1 VTTPGR
7 YLLKEVVPSYKSKAS
22 SEAAFGS
29 SSLGHLPPHAFNK
42 TGVSSKV
49 GPGTYQVKSPEE
61 YRPRSAKDVGF
72 GTSSRFKSSPGWG
85 PSSSPSSSPGN
96 GNSRLETSAST
107 SPGGEPSPGSATRLP
122 LKSSDLARLN
132 NSSGGSS
139 LSPRTK
145 NGTGG
150 GGDTHRTT
158 SSAISLARTQEKEAL
173 QRRVAAAQ
181 RLRVEQEKLRAE
193 KEAAKRDEKLRRKQQ
208 AERSESVSDY
218 RQREM
223 ALAREKREKSEE
235 FRRILNQRLQKAESH
250 IV

>member
-1 VTTPGR
+1 M
-7 YLLKEVVPSYKSKAS
+7 LKEVVPPYKSKVS

-42 TGVSSKV
+42 TGVGSKV
-49 GPGTYQVKSPEE
+49 GPGTYEVKSPEE

-85 PSSSPSSSPGN
+85 PSSSSSSSPGN

-132 NSSGGSS
+132 NSTGGSS

-145 NGTGG
+145 NGNS
-150 GGDTHRTT
+150 GGDTQRTT
-158 SSAISLARTQEKEAL
+158 SSAISVARAQEKETL

-181 RLRVEQEKLRAE
+181 RLRADQEKLRAE
-193 KEAAKRDEKLRRKQQ
+193 KEAAKRDEKMRRKQQ
-208 AERSESVSDY
+208 AERSDSVSDY

-223 ALAREKREKSEE
+223 TLAREKREKSEE
-235 FRRILNQRLQKAESH
+235 FRRVLNQRLQKAESH